1 MGAYYG
7 PFITFT
13 ADSKEAPLT
22 TLSGLVNLH
31 GDYLLVAAL
40 QGLSHTPHFQN
51 AINCGDASVCVLY
64 ACAWLFVDMFVH
76 FSHQPR
82 CLY

>member
-51 AINCGDASVCVLY
+51 AISCGDVPLP
-64 ACAWLFVDMFVH
+64 LFVYYMH
-76 FSHQPR
+76 APGCLWTCLCTFSPA
-82 CLY
+82 